1 MPQDRLPDLSGLIAT
16 DHAEL
21 DDGLD
26 TSEVGLT
33 LLAAGTLVVLAQ
45 AFAWENECFIW
56 VGYKLMEELKVL
68 LKIVWTRLD
77 AV

>member
-21 DDGLD
+21 DDGLG

-33 LLAAGTLVVLAQ
+33 LLAAGTLEVLAP
-45 AFAWENECFIW
+45 AFAWENGSPRAPPSEW
-56 VGYKLMEELKVL
+56 GS
-68 LKIVWTRLD
+68 
-77 AV
+77 